1 MAKVRGGEAWQ
12 KKLDELAAKV
22 AKGAKLDVGFLPDK
36 TYAGSGTLVAMV
48 AAIQEYGAPS
58 RKIPPRP
65 FFRQMI
71 VENSPD
77 WPKQVAI
84 VLKNHDYD
92 GALALDDMGKI
103 ISGDLRQKINT
114 FAGVPLS
121 PATIARKGFDKQLID
136 ESTMVDSIDY
146 VVEE

>member
-1 MAKVRGGEAWQ
+1 
-12 KKLDELAAKV
+12 
-22 AKGAKLDVGFLPDK
+22 
-36 TYAGSGTLVAMV
+36 
-48 AAIQEYGAPS
+48 
-58 RKIPPRP
+58 
-65 FFRQMI
+65 
-71 VENSPD
+71 
-77 WPKQVAI
+77 
-84 VLKNHDYD
+84 
-92 GALALDDMGKI
+92 MGKI